1 MSIVMKDFYKADVI
15 RFDIEMLSENMVKF
29 DVSNVISWE
38 YLAVRMTKDELRGL
52 GNFIK
57 SFVENSNETN

>member
-1 MSIVMKDFYKADVI
+1 MSIVMKDFYKADVT

-29 DVSNVISWE
+29 DVRNVISWE